1 MSPQRMYSFYKRKI
15 YEIYVISIDHRNKI
29 TVKFLYS
36 YLINCILDLKLLL
49 EYNCFRKTYSLL
61 TQNLA

>member
-1 MSPQRMYSFYKRKI
+1 MYSLYKRKI

-49 EYNCFRKTYSLL
+49 SIIVLEKHIPFLRKILHK
-61 TQNLA
+61 NLSV